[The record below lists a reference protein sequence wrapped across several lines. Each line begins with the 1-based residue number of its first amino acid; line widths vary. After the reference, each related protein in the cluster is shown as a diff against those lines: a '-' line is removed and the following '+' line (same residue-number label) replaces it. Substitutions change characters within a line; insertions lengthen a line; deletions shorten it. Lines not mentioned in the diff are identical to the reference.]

1 MRILLINTTEKIGG
15 PAVAASRLMEALKNN
30 GIKAKLLVRDKQ
42 TEQITVVELPTT
54 CAWYG
59 SSYGSE
65 SLSGK
70 PTISTETTSSP

>member
-42 TEQITVVELPTT
+42 TEQITVVELPHNLRM
-54 CAWYG
+54 AWNSNKQTSYIFTG
-59 SSYGSE
+59 STRE
-65 SLSGK
+65 CFL
-70 PTISTETTSSP
+70 